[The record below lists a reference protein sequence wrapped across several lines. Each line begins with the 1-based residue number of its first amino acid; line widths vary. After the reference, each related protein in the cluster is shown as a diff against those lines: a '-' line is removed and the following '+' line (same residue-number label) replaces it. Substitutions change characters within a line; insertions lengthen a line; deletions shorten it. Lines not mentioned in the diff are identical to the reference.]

1 MKDLIKKILKEET
14 SDLKPSLIKAFYSF
28 MEMEMEGYEIYV
40 DTPENR
46 FRYNPESIWII
57 NPKTKGWIIGL
68 LKSGKLWYYGPLYDN
83 FSKWFNEERSVFEQ
97 LIRMWVEDVLKRG
110 VLTIPVPMPAAIRS
124 VGDVLKRGILTTRFH
139 FAPGDDR
146 VEDVLKKGIK
156 IS

>member
-68 LKSGKLWYYGPLYDN
+68 LKSGKLWYYNGVYDN
-83 FSKWFNEERSVFEQ
+83 FSNWFNEERSVFEQ
-97 LIRMWVEDVLKRG
+97 LITMWVEDVLKRG
-110 VLTIPVPMPAAIRS
+110 VSTMVSDTTSGGWVVLDVLNRGVSTIPVPMPAAIRS
-124 VGDVLKRGILTTRFH
+124 VGDVLKRGI
-139 FAPGDDR
+139 
-146 VEDVLKKGIK
+146 K